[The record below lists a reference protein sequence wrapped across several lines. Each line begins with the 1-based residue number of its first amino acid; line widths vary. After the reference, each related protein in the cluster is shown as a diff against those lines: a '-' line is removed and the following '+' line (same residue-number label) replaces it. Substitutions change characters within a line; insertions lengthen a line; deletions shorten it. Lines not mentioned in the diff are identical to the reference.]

1 MYQFVLLQIG
11 IPTRISKIQFK
22 ISREPKNQ
30 NQLFHLAIHET
41 LTSKTPKIN

>member
-30 NQLFHLAIHET
+30 NLFHLAIHET

>member
-30 NQLFHLAIHET
+30 NQLFHLAIHGEKPPLGT
-41 LTSKTPKIN
+41 KK